1 MKILQKNYIRG
12 LPVAVFTTTS
22 ISTYTSIKYEMNR
35 PYMLPYAH
43 HIKNVVVSTCIGA
56 LTGAL
61 YPVTFPLY
69 FSIFYILNLYQY
81 NNSFIRVPYSRHSMY
96 GLIMLLK
103 SSNFIDK

>member
-43 HIKNVVVSTCIGA
+43 HIKNVVVSTGIGA
-56 LTGAL
+56 LAGIG

-69 FSIFYILNLYQY
+69 FSIFIY
-81 NNSFIRVPYSRHSMY
+81 NSKY
-96 GLIMLLK
+96 K
-103 SSNFIDK
+103 K